1 MTIVSTANL
10 ATDTA
15 SIIAEIG
22 GGSAPQ
28 VDIMIGVGLV
38 KDSEAVF
45 FQYLGDDSTQAL
57 VRDNGKPVTRIGP
70 VLITGLSIAEN
81 IYKDAG
87 FNGSKINVFVESQ
100 SGVSIMI
107 TSGLTTMWSQCVIT
121 GLMGLADAQQLN
133 SSISIDSWKGTAKMK
148 PIFACI
154 RNNGNTVTS
163 NETYTLL
170 SDARSNRDGAAK
182 EKIMR
187 DCIAI
192 INESLTGVP
201 ALVEDVTEV
210 AEKEEF

>member
-10 ATDTA
+10 STDTS
-15 SIIAEIG
+15 SILAEIG

-57 VRDNGKPVTRIGP
+57 LRGNGKPVTRIGP
-70 VLITGLSIAEN
+70 VTITGLSIAEN

-87 FNGSKINVFVESQ
+87 FDGSKLNVYVESQ
-100 SGVSIMI
+100 SGHNIMI
-107 TSGLTTMWSQCVIT
+107 TSGLTTIWSQCVIT
-121 GLMGLADAQQLN
+121 GLMGLADAEQLN
-133 SSISIDSWKGTAKMK
+133 SLISIDSWKGDAKMK
-148 PIFACI
+148 PCFACI
-154 RNNGNTVTS
+154 RNNGDKVTN
-163 NETYTLL
+163 NETYALL
-170 SDARSNRDGAAK
+170 AEARSNRDDAAK
-182 EKIMR
+182 QKIMR
-187 DCIAI
+187 DSVAI

-210 AEKEEF
+210 PVQEQF